1 MSAITESVMTNQ
13 EASTEPPLTGMSKE
27 DRESLREEM
36 EKNKN
41 EKKKLIW
48 ILNINTY
55 QSIQFNLQSQIQ
67 SSISNSICNL
77 KIQFVI

>member
-41 EKKKLIW
+41 EKIK
-48 ILNINTY
+48 N
-55 QSIQFNLQSQIQ
+55 
-67 SSISNSICNL
+67 
-77 KIQFVI
+77 